1 MSEQVSEQV
10 SKEIDYAIECLRGFD
25 EALKEADEKEGP
37 FVKGKYKSLQVGIH
51 NEDYE
56 MFTKMVN
63 LLKRLKKE
71 IERKNKLIE
80 KNRIALEDC
89 LKYKSEED
97 YE

>member
-1 MSEQVSEQV
+1 MSEEQKITDLENEIIFLKDVLSEKQ
-10 SKEIDYAIECLRGFD
+10 
-25 EALKEADEKEGP
+25 
-37 FVKGKYKSLQVGIH
+37 
-51 NEDYE
+51 
-56 MFTKMVN
+56 
-63 LLKRLKKE
+63 KE